1 MSFTVF
7 GASCRGRARRPMQA
21 GGTRVTRQEPGP
33 RAPRTPLYRRAG
45 PARDSMSSVCSG
57 AICLHVKEYSM
68 DYTCIKKNQRGCTAA
83 EHTPPPGRPGTP
95 ARLCGATTRT
105 QFVCSGLSHRSTGR
119 EEMPARKVTSP
130 PEAPVPARFCTGR
143 RRGAPARATVSRL
156 AQRPAESSRPV
167 PTFRSNRPDRAEP
180 SQHAPPLPVGP
191 TARLG
196 PSARRRAEAL

>member
-1 MSFTVF
+1 
-7 GASCRGRARRPMQA
+7 MQA
-21 GGTRVTRQEPGP
+21 GGTREPGEATTGARP
-33 RAPRTPLYRRAG
+33 RG
-45 PARDSMSSVCSG
+45 ARDSLSSIVYVCSG
-57 AICLHVKEYSM
+57 AICLNVKEYSM

-130 PEAPVPARFCTGR
+130 PEAPVPARSCTGR
-143 RRGAPARATVSRL
+143 RRGAPARATASRL

>member
-1 MSFTVF
+1 
-7 GASCRGRARRPMQA
+7 MQA
-21 GGTRVTRQEPGP
+21 GGTRVTRQDRAPASPPP
-33 RAPRTPLYRRAG
+33 RAPAGAPPSSSARRRTSIGARGRRATL
-45 PARDSMSSVCSG
+45 C
-57 AICLHVKEYSM
+57 
-68 DYTCIKKNQRGCTAA
+68 
-83 EHTPPPGRPGTP
+83 
-95 ARLCGATTRT
+95 RLCALVPSACMLKNIQWTIHVLKKTSAAAPPRSTRRHRDDLAHLHACAGLPHVHS
-105 QFVCSGLSHRSTGR
+105 VCSGLSHRSTGR

-130 PEAPVPARFCTGR
+130 PEAPVPARSCTGR
-143 RRGAPARATVSRL
+143 RRGAPARATASRL